1 MATFACSRG
10 IQMDEVGL
18 GGSCGSE
25 EHIHA
30 SAETYGSYDRLG
42 VVGGSSLK
50 VGSSWKTLQLLELSL
65 GGDTPW
71 TEACTKLPCGAES
84 LEVEGGKT

>member
-1 MATFACSRG
+1 
-10 IQMDEVGL
+10 MDEVGL

-30 SAETYGSYDRLG
+30 LAETYGSYDCLG

-50 VGSSWKTLQLLELSL
+50 EGHNWKTPQLLELSL
-65 GGDTPW
+65 GEDTPW
-71 TEACTKLPCGAES
+71 TEACMRLPCGAES
-84 LEVEGGKT
+84 LEVEEGKT

>member
-1 MATFACSRG
+1 
-10 IQMDEVGL
+10 MDEVGL

-25 EHIHA
+25 EHIHASAEHIHA

-71 TEACTKLPCGAES
+71 TEACTRLPCGAES
-84 LEVEGGKT
+84 PEVGEGKT

>member
-1 MATFACSRG
+1 MATFAYSRG

-18 GGSCGSE
+18 DGSCGSE
-25 EHIHA
+25 EHIRVL
-30 SAETYGSYDRLG
+30 AETYGSYDCLA

-50 VGSSWKTLQLLELSL
+50 EGHNWKTPQLLELSL

-71 TEACTKLPCGAES
+71 TEACTRLPCGVES
-84 LEVEGGKT
+84 LEVEEGKT